1 MMTNNPDNIKVKL
14 IQVLVALGATIGAL
28 AGIVA
33 ILQFCG
39 ITLIKP
45 PQSVTFI
52 CGVSRDG
59 VPTTFAQETTNGG
72 IPKSKSVIR
81 WVSDFGDKVNY
92 TPQKRCEEVSNRFQ
106 DYSNQ
111 GLLNYITTGKEN
123 GLDTIC
129 VAQDKERGGS
139 CRLLWT
145 LKPGTNPKLVRHQLL
160 SDHQGTGPLE
170 EKGSNDSDIYI
181 DVNKLIS
188 KIPVD
193 KN

>member
-1 MMTNNPDNIKVKL
+1 MTNNPDNIKAKL
-14 IQVLVALGATIGAL
+14 LQVLVALGATIGAL

-59 VPTTFAQETTNGG
+59 VPTTFLREFTNGG
-72 IPKSKSVIR
+72 IPNNKLIIR
-81 WVSDFGDKVNY
+81 WVSDFGKEVGYDQ
-92 TPQKRCEEVSNRFQ
+92 QKRCEEVSNRLQ
-106 DYSNQ
+106 DYSNR

-129 VAQDKERGGS
+129 VAKDKKRGGS
-139 CRLLWT
+139 CLILWT
-145 LKPGTNPKLVRHQLL
+145 LKPGTNPNQVLYQLL
-160 SDHQGTGPLE
+160 SEHSSIPLE
-170 EKGSNDSDIYI
+170 GSNVSQIYI
-181 DVNKLIS
+181 DMNQVLS
-188 KIPVD
+188 KAPL
-193 KN
+193 

>member
-1 MMTNNPDNIKVKL
+1 MMTNNPGNIKAKL
-14 IQVLVALGATIGAL
+14 LQVLVVLGATIGAL

-59 VPTTFAQETTNGG
+59 VPTTFVREFTNGG
-72 IPKSKSVIR
+72 IPNNKSIIS
-81 WVSDFGDKVNY
+81 WVSDFGKEVGYDQ
-92 TPQKRCEEVSNRFQ
+92 QKRCEEVSNRLQ
-106 DYSNQ
+106 DYSNR

-129 VAQDKERGGS
+129 VAKDKKRGGS
-139 CRLLWT
+139 CLTLWT
-145 LKPGTNPKLVRHQLL
+145 LKPGTNPNQVLYQLL
-160 SDHQGTGPLE
+160 SEHISIPLE
-170 EKGSNDSDIYI
+170 GSNVSQIYI
-181 DVNKLIS
+181 EVNKVLS
-188 KIPVD
+188 KAPLQ

>member
-1 MMTNNPDNIKVKL
+1 MITNNSDNIKVKL
-14 IQVLVALGATIGAL
+14 LQVLVALGSTIGVL

-52 CGVSRDG
+52 CGMSRDG
-59 VPTTFAQETTNGG
+59 VPTTFARELTNGG
-72 IPKSKSVIR
+72 IPKNKSIIR
-81 WVSDFGDKVNY
+81 WVSDFGTEKGYDQ
-92 TPQKRCEEVSNRFQ
+92 QKRCEEVSNRFQ

-111 GLLNYITTGKEN
+111 RLLNYITTGKEK

-129 VAQDKERGGS
+129 VAKDKERGGP
-139 CRLLWT
+139 CLILLT
-145 LKPGTNPKLVRHQLL
+145 LKPGTNPNQVLHQLL
-160 SDHQGTGPLE
+160 SEHLESDGIPLE
-170 EKGSNDSDIYI
+170 GSNVSQIYI
-181 DVNKLIS
+181 DVNKILS
-188 KIPVD
+188 KAPVQ

>member
-1 MMTNNPDNIKVKL
+1 MMTNNPGNIKVKL

-92 TPQKRCEEVSNRFQ
+92 TPQKRCEEVSNRLQ

-129 VAQDKERGGS
+129 VAKDKKRGGS
-139 CRLLWT
+139 CLLLWT